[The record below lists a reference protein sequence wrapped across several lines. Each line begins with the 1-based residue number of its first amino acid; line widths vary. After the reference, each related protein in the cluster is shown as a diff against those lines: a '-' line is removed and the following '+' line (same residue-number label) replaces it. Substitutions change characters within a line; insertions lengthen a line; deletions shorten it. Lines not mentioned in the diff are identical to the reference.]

1 MRCFVVLNG
10 FISACVGGFSGGVLG
25 RVGHSVGKYVNPCT
39 VHYIISRSCG
49 VLVNGYLQPIE
60 VTRIF

>member
-1 MRCFVVLNG
+1 MWEIL
-10 FISACVGGFSGGVLG
+10 VGVGCSVG
-25 RVGHSVGKYVNPCT
+25 VGHSVGKYVNPCT
-39 VHYIISRSCG
+39 VHYIISSSCG